1 MKLNQIVAQ
10 LYTLRDFCKT
20 EEDLSNTL
28 KKVRE
33 IGYQAVQISG
43 IGPVPNEK
51 VRDIA
56 EREGLD
62 IAATHV
68 SFENMKNDFKGVVA
82 QHKLWNCEYVG
93 LGGMP
98 AEYRKS
104 KEGFVKFAGEM
115 SEIAKNFKDEGLK
128 FIYHN
133 HKFEFEKFDGKVGLQ
148 ILMDE
153 SDRGSFG
160 FEIDT
165 YWVQAGGA
173 NPVEWINKA
182 GTRMEVVHFKDMA
195 IVSDKQVYAEI
206 GEGNLNW
213 DEIIGACRKS
223 GVKYFCVEQDLCLR
237 DPFESMK
244 MSFDFLSRKVI

>member
-1 MKLNQIVAQ
+1 MKLDQIVAQ
-10 LYTLRDFCKT
+10 LYTLRNFCKT
-20 EEDLSNTL
+20 EQDLSQTF

-33 IGYQAVQISG
+33 IGYQAVQVSG
-43 IGPVPNEK
+43 IGPIADEK
-51 VRDIA
+51 VKEFAD
-56 EREGLD
+56 RENMV

-68 SFENMKNDFKGVVA
+68 SFDAMKNNFRQVVE
-82 QHKLWNCEYVG
+82 QHKLWDCKYVG

-98 AEYRKS
+98 SQYRTS
-104 KEGFVKFAGEM
+104 KEGFVSFAREM
-115 SEIAKNFKDEGLK
+115 SEIAKRFKDEGLS

-133 HKFEFEKFDGKVGLQ
+133 HKFEFEKFDGKVGLE

-153 SDRGSFG
+153 SDRDAFG

-173 NPVEWINKA
+173 NPVEWINKV
-182 GTRMEVVHFKDMA
+182 GTRMDVVHFKDMG
-195 IVSDKQVYAEI
+195 IVGDKQVYAEI

-213 DEIIGACRKS
+213 DEIICACRNS
-223 GVKYFCVEQDLCLR
+223 GVEYYCVEQDECLR

-244 MSFDFLSRKVI
+244 ISFDFLSKKVI